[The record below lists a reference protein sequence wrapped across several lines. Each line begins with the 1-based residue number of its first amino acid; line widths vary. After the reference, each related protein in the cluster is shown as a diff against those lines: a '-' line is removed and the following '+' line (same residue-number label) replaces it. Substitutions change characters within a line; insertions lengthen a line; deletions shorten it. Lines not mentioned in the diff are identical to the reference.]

1 MVNLELNINRHV
13 TAPVTEVISKERIL
27 IIDDDPFNLVSLK
40 ILLKLTLKKL
50 GLPEVIIEKL
60 VDQGSNGQQAVDL
73 FKELSETD

>member
-1 MVNLELNINRHV
+1 MELKINRHV

-73 FKELSETD
+73 FKELSKTD

>member
-13 TAPVTEVISKERIL
+13 TAPVTEVISMERIL

-73 FKELSETD
+73 FKELSKTD